1 MTIRTTTHKCRQYVQ
16 TQTSFIAANIYAKP
30 HPIHDLYVVY
40 SYGEHFPLFIYDHNS
55 DTWLENS
62 DGYSRTTSQH
72 RSKAHPHC
80 DTVKINT
87 EQMEQVLNTGTIAG
101 IVTPMNNAA

>member
-1 MTIRTTTHKCRQYVQ
+1 MTIRTTTRKCRQYVREC
-16 TQTSFIAANIYAKP
+16 TPFTAANIFST
-30 HPIHDLYVVY
+30 INNNGLYVVY

-72 RSKAHPHC
+72 RSKAHPHT
-80 DTVKINT
+80 DTIKINT
-87 EQMEQVLNTGTIAG
+87 
-101 IVTPMNNAA
+101 

>member
-1 MTIRTTTHKCRQYVQ
+1 MTIRTTTRNCRQYVQ
-16 TQTSFIAANIYAKP
+16 AALPFTAANIYATH
-30 HPIHDLYVVY
+30 HPVTCLYVVY
-40 SYGEHFPLFIYDHNS
+40 SYGYHFPLFIYDHNS

-62 DGYSRTTSQH
+62 DGYSATTSRH

-80 DTVKINT
+80 DTVKVNT
-87 EQMEQVLNTGTIAG
+87 EQMNQVLNAGTIAG